1 MEVILS
7 AFASA
12 LSIQGILA
20 MVVGTIVGLVIGA
33 LPGLGPSIG
42 VALMLPFTYTMDP
55 LIALLLL
62 VSLFQG
68 AEYGG
73 SVSAVLLNTPG
84 TPGASATLLDGYP
97 MNRKGF
103 PGKALACSL
112 VPSAIGGMAGVIALF
127 SLSGVIVRVA
137 VTFGPAEFFSLGLFG
152 LTAVVSLSNGNLVK
166 GSIAAILGL
175 IFSCIGLDVISGMP
189 RFTMGVWSLYE
200 GFPLVPVL
208 IGMFAISEAFVLISE
223 ELKTEY
229 VIEKKNLR
237 LSLTWKEFKSML
249 PATGIGSVI
258 GVAMGIFPGV
268 GTTTAAWLSYNETK
282 RFSKHPEKFGTGVPE
297 GIAAPE
303 SANNAVVA
311 SSLLPMLTLGIP
323 GSPTAAIIMGAL
335 IIQGIQPG
343 PDIVTKHPDMLYG
356 LYAGSAV
363 SVVLMLVIGWFAT
376 SFLARVVKVP
386 NKYLSPLIIMLA
398 SVGTYVTTANV
409 FYVGVMFGFGILGYI
424 FKRLKFPVAPFILA
438 FVLSDLLEANLR
450 RALLISGGSAS
461 IFVTRPISCVLL
473 LLCVVSLAF
482 SIGQEIRGARRQR
495 KSLEAQLAVDSEEEA

>member
-1 MEVILS
+1 MEFIIN
-7 AFASA
+7 AFAAA
-12 LSIQGILA
+12 LSLEGILA
-20 MVVGTIVGLVIGA
+20 MVTGTVVGLVIGA

-62 VSLFQG
+62 TSLFQG

-84 TPGASATLLDGYP
+84 TPGASATVLDGYP
-97 MNRKGF
+97 MNRQGF

-112 VPSAIGGMAGVIALF
+112 VPSCLGGLAGVISLFAL
-127 SLSGVIVRVA
+127 SSVVVKVA

-166 GSIAAILGL
+166 GCIAAILGL
-175 IFSCIGLDVISGMP
+175 VISCVGLDVISGMP
-189 RFTMGVWSLYE
+189 RFTLGVWSLYE

-223 ELKTEY
+223 ELETKYSINKE
-229 VIEKKNLR
+229 NLR
-237 LSLTWKEFKSML
+237 LSLTWREFKAMI
-249 PATGIGSVI
+249 PAIGIGTAI

-268 GTTTAAWLSYNETK
+268 GTTTASWLSYNETK
-282 RFSKHPEKFGTGVPE
+282 RFSKHPEKFGTGIPE

-303 SANNAVVA
+303 AANNAVVA

-335 IIQGIQPG
+335 IIQGVQPG
-343 PDIVTKHPDMLYG
+343 PDIMAKHPEMLYG
-356 LYAGSAV
+356 LYAVSAV
-363 SVVLMLVIGWFAT
+363 SVVLMLAIGWFAT
-376 SFLARVVKVP
+376 GFLAKVVKVP
-386 NKYLSPLIIMLA
+386 NQYLAPLIIMLA
-398 SVGTYVTTANV
+398 SVGTYVTTGNV
-409 FYVGVMFGFGILGYI
+409 FYVGVMFGFGALGYL
-424 FKRLKFPVAPFILA
+424 FKRLKFPIAPFILA

-450 RALLISGGSAS
+450 RALLISGGSPS
-461 IFVTRPISCVLL
+461 IFFTRPISCVLL
-473 LLCVVSLAF
+473 LLCFGSLAF
-482 SIGQEIRGARRQR
+482 SIGNEIKGSRRR
-495 KSLEAQLAVDSEEEA
+495 RAAQA